1 MSGSQHSRYDLD
13 AVREEVL
20 TLGTA
25 TLYEASGMDC
35 LLTPALRPVWSG
47 AALVARAL
55 PVATAAGD
63 NLSLHLAIEQARP
76 GEALVVDA
84 QQAEHGYWGEVLTA
98 FAQAQRVSGLVIL
111 GGVRDVRDIAA
122 RRFPVFSTSIALAG
136 TTKDDAGAIGKPLR
150 CGQAVVRRGDVVVAD
165 EDGVI
170 AIPDDAFAAVLSRSR
185 ERAQKEAEYM
195 RQLADGAS
203 SVTLYGFD
211 RDGHR

>member
-1 MSGSQHSRYDLD
+1 MSSPQDSRYDLD
-13 AVREEVL
+13 AIREEIF

-35 LLTPALRPVWSG
+35 LLSPALRPAWPG

-55 PVATAAGD
+55 PVTTAAGD
-63 NLSLHLAIEQARP
+63 NLALHLAIEQARP

-84 QQAEHGYWGEVLTA
+84 QQADHGYWGEVLTA
-98 FAQAQRVSGLVIL
+98 FAQARGVVGLVIL

-136 TTKDDAGAIGKPLR
+136 TSKDDAGEIGAPMR
-150 CGQAVVRRGDVVVAD
+150 CGHAVIRRGDVIVAD
-165 EDGVI
+165 HDGVI
-170 AIPDDAFAAVLSRSR
+170 SIPDDAFATVVSRSR
-185 ERAQKEAEYM
+185 ERAEQETEYM
-195 RQLADGAS
+195 RQLEDGAS

-211 RDGHR
+211 RDGRR